1 MRTRNASAGRA
12 RDAEAA
18 WLALIVAAAPV
29 AAPAVEE
36 GSCDDPVHRSIAC
49 GTFSVLFEND
59 LFTGDD
65 RYYTNGIKLSWMS
78 RDLRQFRQWT
88 HTPVWMRGFF
98 ESMDRFQ
105 PGREKNIGFF
115 VGQKLFTPQD
125 IQQRDLIPDDRPYAG
140 WLYGGMS
147 LNSKNT
153 RALDTFELQLGL
165 VGPASLGE
173 ETQNFVHEVRDIP
186 TAEGWDNQLDNE
198 VAFAL
203 FYQRK
208 QRLWEYFEPSS
219 LLGADVIA
227 HAGAAAGTVYT
238 YANTG
243 MELRFG
249 VNIPSDFG
257 TSLIR
262 PGGDVSAPVLTADA
276 PHHDPN
282 RLGVHVFGAV
292 TGRAVLRD
300 IFLDGNTFEDSH
312 DVDKEN
318 LVGDFIWGAGVTF
331 RRMKLTYS
339 QVYRTQEFE
348 EQDES
353 SKYGSLNFTLVY

>member
-1 MRTRNASAGRA
+1 VTDRFASAPQT
-12 RDAEAA
+12 RDTRGA
-18 WLALIVAAAPV
+18 WIAFAIAVAPAPAL
-29 AAPAVEE
+29 AVEE

-78 RDLRQFRQWT
+78 RDLRQFKQWE
-88 HTPVWMRGFF
+88 HTPEWMRGFF
-98 ESMDRFQ
+98 ESMDRVH
-105 PGREKNIGFF
+105 PGREKNVGFF
-115 VGQKLFTPQD
+115 IGQKLFTPRD
-125 IQQRDLIPDDRPYAG
+125 IQERALIPDDRPYAG
-140 WLYGGMS
+140 WLFGGMS

-153 RALDTFELQLGL
+153 RALDTFELQLGI
-165 VGPASLGE
+165 VGPAALGE
-173 ETQNFVHEVRDIP
+173 QTQNFVHEVRDIP
-186 TAEGWDNQLDNE
+186 TAEGWDNQIDNE
-198 VAFAL
+198 VAFSL

-208 QRLWEYFEPSS
+208 QRFWDYFEPSS
-219 LLGADVIA
+219 LLGADVIG

-238 YANTG
+238 YANAG
-243 MELRFG
+243 VELRFG
-249 VNIPSDFG
+249 RNIPSDFG

-276 PHHDPN
+276 PRHDPD
-282 RLGVHVFGAV
+282 RFGVHVFGAI

-300 IFLDGNTFEDSH
+300 IFLDGNTFGDSH
-312 DVDKEN
+312 GVDKEN

-339 QVYRTQEFE
+339 QVYRSQEFE
-348 EQDES
+348 DQDDT